1 MFVVVNICLLAH
13 AEVTKDVSE
22 DFFCV
27 DFATGYLGKVVE
39 TLAEVFGYEVA
50 GEILLKGIEG
60 ALDVEKGYVKSL
72 LMTDVG
78 DEDFIIVGGR
88 NAVEELLLKPIH
100 ALACECLELLRLVVN
115 LDNGLVITQVES
127 WVVSIIIAHQDDD
140 LRTFSSLA

>member
-1 MFVVVNICLLAH
+1 MCFFAIGLFSH
-13 AEVTKDVSE
+13 AKVAKNVSE
-22 DFFCV
+22 NFFGV
-27 DFATGYLGKVVE
+27 DGTACYFGKVVE
-39 TLAEVFGYEVA
+39 TLAKVFGYEVA

-127 WVVSIIIAHQDDD
+127 WVVSIIIAHENDD
-140 LRTFSSLA
+140 LRTFSSPA

>member
-1 MFVVVNICLLAH
+1 MFVVINICLLAH
-13 AEVTKDVSE
+13 AEVAKDVSE
-22 DFFCV
+22 NFLCV
-27 DFATGYLGKVVE
+27 DFATCYLGKMVE

-60 ALDVEKGYVKSL
+60 ALNVEKGDVKSL

-100 ALACECLELLRLVVN
+100 ALARECLKMLRLVVN
-115 LDNGLVITQVES
+115 LDNGLVITQVEGR
-127 WVVSIIIAHQDDD
+127 VVSIIIAHQDDD

>member
-1 MFVVVNICLLAH
+1 MA
-13 AEVTKDVSE
+13 KDISE

-27 DFATGYLGKVVE
+27 DFTTCYLSKVVE
-39 TLAEVFGYEVA
+39 TLAKVFGYEVA

-100 ALACECLELLRLVVN
+100 ALARECLEML
-115 LDNGLVITQVES
+115 
-127 WVVSIIIAHQDDD
+127 
-140 LRTFSSLA
+140 